1 MNLFVFL
8 QASGGD
14 QSPISPLI
22 LMAVLILVFYLF
34 MIRPQV
40 KKQKELKKYREQLQ
54 KGDKVV
60 TTGGIYGKV
69 DGINDKHVL
78 VDVDNDIKLR
88 IDKNAI
94 LKDPGDL
101 ENKR

>member
-8 QASGGD
+8 QASGGE
-14 QSPISPLI
+14 SPISPLI
-22 LMAVLILVFYLF
+22 LMAVLIVVFYFF

-54 KGDKVV
+54 KGDRVV

-69 DGINDKHVL
+69 DGINDKHVI

-94 LKDPGDL
+94 LKDSGDL